1 MNIIDIQDQLKNF
14 SENQLIQEM
23 QMPSGTA
30 PQFLVLSEIQR
41 RKRVRDDFAKRNAA
55 MEQTVAQEAVA
66 AAGVPMQGIAGMS
79 EAMAPQSAA
88 SDGIGTI
95 MPQSMRQAVPDAPE
109 MPMQEGGLIESL
121 FKGRESLSEASKRPE
136 IRRHKDGR
144 RAMYKPGTNIFLG
157 YVQEDEMYDGGVVRA
172 QNGLPRGLRLRN
184 PGNIRPGAGFYGETG
199 DDGGYAQFESDEAGI
214 RAIQRLLG
222 TYGSKYGINTLRGL
236 ANRYAPP
243 SDNNPTGNYIDFLSQ
258 QTGIDPDEEIDLAGR
273 GSDIIPAIIG
283 FEQGQQPFSQE
294 LINRAIEA
302 AGTEDPDE
310 ISNILESQLPAEL
323 TDAGVTAQDLFQA
336 DAEPGMMS
344 AMASTNDTDKPSSV
358 SDFFSKYIL
367 GPKGREIAGTS
378 TPDELEA
385 IRQAGEGART
395 GEVIGERQAVS
406 EGYDDYVDRARSA
419 GVIPAEPDEFLEQ
432 RKPDES
438 GVSPLDR
445 KTMSNVAAVST
456 QAKPEI
462 DDSTKT
468 DDADTEAG
476 KAAGDLGNLILG
488 TSKPDGE
495 VSDLEG
501 EIKAL
506 QAKME
511 KNREQD
517 KWLALAQAGMAL
529 MSSKEPTMMGA
540 LGEAGISGL
549 TAMREAQQRYEEGV
563 VDLINARAKLQKDS
577 DKGDLTGTNIIS
589 RIGQL
594 TKALSGAEGAMMSEE
609 EKQAAMNE
617 IIVLKR
623 MAGIPVFAAT

>member
-1 MNIIDIQDQLKNF
+1 MNIIDVQDQLKNF

-23 QMPSGTA
+23 QMPSGMA

-258 QTGIDPDEEIDLAGR
+258 QTGIEPDEEIDLAGR

-310 ISNILESQLPAEL
+310 ISNILEGQLPAEL

-419 GVIPAEPDEFLEQ
+419 GVIPAEPKEFLDKRE
-432 RKPDES
+432 PDDS

-445 KTMSNVAAVST
+445 MTMSNVAAVST

-468 DDADTEAG
+468 DDADAKAG
-476 KAAGDLGNLILG
+476 KAFGDLSNLILG
-488 TSKPDGE
+488 TSKPEGE

-511 KNREQD
+511 KSREQD

>member
-41 RKRVRDDFAKRNAA
+41 RKRVRDDFAKRQAA
-55 MEQTVAQEAVA
+55 GEPTVAQEAVA

-88 SDGIGTI
+88 SDGIGSI
-95 MPQSMRQAVPDAPE
+95 MPQSMRQAVPQQMPAPTDQPV
-109 MPMQEGGLIESL
+109 PMAE
-121 FKGRESLSEASKRPE
+121 
-136 IRRHKDGR
+136 
-144 RAMYKPGTNIFLG
+144 
-157 YVQEDEMYDGGVVRA
+157 GGVVYA
-172 QNGLPRGLRLRN
+172 QDGLPRGLRLRN
-184 PGNIRPGAGFYGETG
+184 PGNIRPGAGFYGEMG
-199 DDGGYAQFESDEAGI
+199 DDGGYAEFESDEAGI

-243 SDNNPTGNYIDFLSQ
+243 SENPTSNYLDFLSEK
-258 QTGIDPDEEIDLAGR
+258 TGIGPDEEIDLAGR
-273 GSDIIPAIIG
+273 GADIIPAIIG

-294 LINRAIEA
+294 LINRSIEA
-302 AGTEDPDE
+302 AETQDPDE
-310 ISNILESQLPAEL
+310 ISNILEDQLPAEL

-336 DAEPGMMS
+336 DAKPGMMS
-344 AMASTNDTDKPSSV
+344 AMAATSDTDKPSSV

-378 TPDELEA
+378 TPEELEA
-385 IRQAGEGART
+385 IRQSGEAART
-395 GEVIGERQAVS
+395 GEVIGERQAKS
-406 EGYDDYVDRARSA
+406 EGYGDYYSRAGST
-419 GVIPAEPDEFLEQ
+419 GIVPVTPKEFLEQ
-432 RKPDES
+432 RTPDES
-438 GVSPLDR
+438 GISALDR
-445 KTMSNVAAVST
+445 QTLSNVAAVSA

-462 DDSTKT
+462 DDSTKS
-468 DDADTEAG
+468 DDADTKAG
-476 KAAGDLGNLILG
+476 KALGDISNLILG
-488 TSKPDGE
+488 SSKPDGE
-495 VSDLEG
+495 VSNLEG

-511 KNREQD
+511 KNRESD

-529 MSSKEPTMMGA
+529 MSSKEPTMLGA
-540 LGEAGISGL
+540 LGEAGMSGL

-563 VDLINARAKLQKDS
+563 VDLINARAKLQKDTGKDS
-577 DKGDLTGTNIIS
+577 LTGTNIIS

-594 TKALSGAEGAMMSEE
+594 TKALSGAEGALMSAE
-609 EKQAAMNE
+609 EKEAAMNE
-617 IIVLKR
+617 IIALKR
-623 MAGIPVFAAT
+623 MVGIPVFAATDEKAAS

>member
-23 QMPSGTA
+23 QMPSGMA

-41 RKRVRDDFAKRNAA
+41 RKRVRDDFAKRQAA
-55 MEQTVAQEAVA
+55 GEPTVAQEAVA

-88 SDGIGTI
+88 SDGIGSI
-95 MPQSMRQAVPDAPE
+95 MPQSMRQAVPQQMPAPTDQPV
-109 MPMQEGGLIESL
+109 PMAE
-121 FKGRESLSEASKRPE
+121 
-136 IRRHKDGR
+136 
-144 RAMYKPGTNIFLG
+144 
-157 YVQEDEMYDGGVVRA
+157 GGVVYA
-172 QNGLPRGLRLRN
+172 QDGLPRGLRLRN
-184 PGNIRPGAGFYGETG
+184 PGNIRPGAGFYGEMG
-199 DDGGYAQFESDEAGI
+199 DDGGYAEFESDEAGI
-214 RAIQRLLG
+214 RAIQRLLS

-243 SDNNPTGNYIDFLSQ
+243 SENPTSNYLDFLSEK
-258 QTGIDPDEEIDLAGR
+258 TGIGPDEEIDLAGR

-294 LINRAIEA
+294 FINRSIEA
-302 AGTEDPDE
+302 AGTQDPDE
-310 ISNILESQLPAEL
+310 ISNILEDQLPAEL

-336 DAEPGMMS
+336 DAKPGMMS
-344 AMASTNDTDKPSSV
+344 AMAATSDTDKPSSV

-378 TPDELEA
+378 TPEELEA
-385 IRQAGEGART
+385 IRQAGEAART
-395 GEVIGERQAVS
+395 GEVIGERQAAS
-406 EGYDDYVDRARSA
+406 EGYGDYYRRAGSA
-419 GVIPAEPDEFLEQ
+419 GIVPVTPKEFLEQ
-432 RKPDES
+432 RTPDES
-438 GVSPLDR
+438 GISALDR
-445 KTMSNVAAVST
+445 QTLSNVAAVSA

-462 DDSTKT
+462 DDSTKS
-468 DDADTEAG
+468 DDADTKAG
-476 KAAGDLGNLILG
+476 EAAGDISNLILG
-488 TSKPDGE
+488 SSKPDGE

-511 KNREQD
+511 KNRESD

-529 MSSKEPTMMGA
+529 MSSKEPTMLGA

-563 VDLINARAKLQKDS
+563 VDLINARAKLQKDTS
-577 DKGDLTGTNIIS
+577 KDSLTGTNIIS

-594 TKALSGAEGAMMSEE
+594 TKALSGAEGALMSAE
-609 EKQAAMNE
+609 EKEAAMNE
-617 IIVLKR
+617 IIALKR
-623 MAGIPVFAAT
+623 MVGIPVFAATDEKAAS

>member
-1 MNIIDIQDQLKNF
+1 MNIIDVQDQLKNF

-23 QMPSGTA
+23 QMPSGMA

-41 RKRVRDDFAKRNAA
+41 RKRVRDDFAKRQAA
-55 MEQTVAQEAVA
+55 GEPTVAQEAVA

-79 EAMAPQSAA
+79 EAMAPQSA
-88 SDGIGTI
+88 SSEGIGSI
-95 MPQSMRQAVPDAPE
+95 MPQSMRQAVPQQMSAPTE
-109 MPMQEGGLIESL
+109 QPIQMAEGGVI
-121 FKGRESLSEASKRPE
+121 
-136 IRRHKDGR
+136 
-144 RAMYKPGTNIFLG
+144 Y
-157 YVQEDEMYDGGVVRA
+157 A
-172 QNGLPRGLRLRN
+172 QDSLPRGLRLRN
-184 PGNIRPGAGFYGETG
+184 PGNIRPGAGFYGEMG
-199 DDGGYAQFESDEAGI
+199 DDGGYAEFESDEAGI

-236 ANRYAPP
+236 TNRYAPP
-243 SDNNPTGNYIDFLSQ
+243 SENPTSNYLDFLSQ
-258 QTGIDPDEEIDLAGR
+258 KTGIGPDEEIDLAGR

-294 LINRAIEA
+294 FINRSIEA
-302 AGTEDPDE
+302 AGTQDPDE
-310 ISNILESQLPAEL
+310 ISNILEGQLPAEL

-344 AMASTNDTDKPSSV
+344 AMAATSDTDKPSSV

-378 TPDELEA
+378 TPEELEA
-385 IRQAGEGART
+385 IRQAGEAART
-395 GEVIGERQAVS
+395 GEVIGERQAAS
-406 EGYDDYVDRARSA
+406 EGYGDYYSRAGSA
-419 GVIPAEPDEFLEQ
+419 GIVPVTPKEFLEQ
-432 RKPDES
+432 RTPDES
-438 GVSPLDR
+438 GISALDR
-445 KTMSNVAAVST
+445 QTLSNVAAVSA
-456 QAKPEI
+456 QAKPET
-462 DDSTKT
+462 DDSTKA
-468 DDADTEAG
+468 DDADTKAG
-476 KAAGDLGNLILG
+476 KAAGDISNLILG
-488 TSKPDGE
+488 SSKPDGE

-563 VDLINARAKLQKDS
+563 VDLINARAKLSK

-594 TKALSGAEGAMMSEE
+594 TKAISGAEGALMSAE
-609 EKQAAMNE
+609 EKEAAMNE
-617 IIVLKR
+617 IIALKR
-623 MAGIPVFAAT
+623 MAGIPVFAATNEKAAS

>member
-23 QMPSGTA
+23 QMPSGMA

-41 RKRVRDDFAKRNAA
+41 RKRVRDDFAKRQAA
-55 MEQTVAQEAVA
+55 GEPTVAQEAVA

-88 SDGIGTI
+88 SDGIGSI
-95 MPQSMRQAVPDAPE
+95 MPQSMRQAVPQQMPAPTDQPV
-109 MPMQEGGLIESL
+109 PMAE
-121 FKGRESLSEASKRPE
+121 
-136 IRRHKDGR
+136 
-144 RAMYKPGTNIFLG
+144 
-157 YVQEDEMYDGGVVRA
+157 GGVVYA
-172 QNGLPRGLRLRN
+172 QDGLPRGLRLRN
-184 PGNIRPGAGFYGETG
+184 PGNIRPGAGFYGEMG
-199 DDGGYAQFESDEAGI
+199 DDGGYAEFESDEAGI
-214 RAIQRLLG
+214 RAIQRLLS

-243 SDNNPTGNYIDFLSQ
+243 SENPTSNYLDFLSQ
-258 QTGIDPDEEIDLAGR
+258 KTGIGPDEEIDLAGR

-294 LINRAIEA
+294 FINRSIEA
-302 AGTEDPDE
+302 AGTQDPDE
-310 ISNILESQLPAEL
+310 ISNILEDQLPAEL

-336 DAEPGMMS
+336 DAKPGMMS
-344 AMASTNDTDKPSSV
+344 AMAATSDTDKPSSV

-378 TPDELEA
+378 TPEELEA
-385 IRQAGEGART
+385 IRQAGEAART
-395 GEVIGERQAVS
+395 GEVIGERQAAS
-406 EGYDDYVDRARSA
+406 EGYGDYYSRAGST
-419 GVIPAEPDEFLEQ
+419 GIVPVTPKEFLEQ
-432 RKPDES
+432 RTPDES
-438 GVSPLDR
+438 GISALDR
-445 KTMSNVAAVST
+445 QTLSNVAAVSA

-462 DDSTKT
+462 DDSTKS
-468 DDADTEAG
+468 DDADTKAG
-476 KAAGDLGNLILG
+476 EAAGDISNLILG
-488 TSKPDGE
+488 SSKPDGE

-511 KNREQD
+511 KNRESD

-529 MSSKEPTMMGA
+529 MSSKEPTMLGA

-563 VDLINARAKLQKDS
+563 VDLINARAKLQKDTS
-577 DKGDLTGTNIIS
+577 KDSLTGTNIIS

-594 TKALSGAEGAMMSEE
+594 TKALSGAEGALMSAE
-609 EKQAAMNE
+609 EKEAAMNE
-617 IIVLKR
+617 IIALKR
-623 MAGIPVFAAT
+623 MVGIPVFAATDEKAAS

>member
-41 RKRVRDDFAKRNAA
+41 RKRVRDDFAKRQAA
-55 MEQTVAQEAVA
+55 GEPTVAQEAVA

-88 SDGIGTI
+88 SDGIGSI
-95 MPQSMRQAVPDAPE
+95 MPQSMRQAVPQQMPAPTDQPV
-109 MPMQEGGLIESL
+109 PMAE
-121 FKGRESLSEASKRPE
+121 
-136 IRRHKDGR
+136 
-144 RAMYKPGTNIFLG
+144 
-157 YVQEDEMYDGGVVRA
+157 GGVVYA
-172 QNGLPRGLRLRN
+172 QDGLPRGLRLRN
-184 PGNIRPGAGFYGETG
+184 PGNIRPGAGFYGEMG
-199 DDGGYAQFESDEAGI
+199 DDGGYAEFESDEAGI

-243 SDNNPTGNYIDFLSQ
+243 SENPTSNYLDFLSEK
-258 QTGIDPDEEIDLAGR
+258 TGIGPDEEIDLAGR
-273 GSDIIPAIIG
+273 GADIIPAIIG

-294 LINRAIEA
+294 LINRSIEA
-302 AGTEDPDE
+302 AETQDPDE
-310 ISNILESQLPAEL
+310 ISNILEDQLPAEL

-336 DAEPGMMS
+336 DAKPGMMS
-344 AMASTNDTDKPSSV
+344 AMAATSDTDKPSSV

-378 TPDELEA
+378 TPEELEA
-385 IRQAGEGART
+385 IRQAGEAART
-395 GEVIGERQAVS
+395 GEVIGERQAAS
-406 EGYDDYVDRARSA
+406 EGYGDYYSRAGSA
-419 GVIPAEPDEFLEQ
+419 GIVPVTPKEFLEQ
-432 RKPDES
+432 RTSDES
-438 GVSPLDR
+438 GISALDR
-445 KTMSNVAAVST
+445 QTLSNVAAVSA

-462 DDSTKT
+462 DDSTKA
-468 DDADTEAG
+468 DDADTKAG
-476 KAAGDLGNLILG
+476 KAAGDISNLILG
-488 TSKPDGE
+488 SSKPDGE
-495 VSDLEG
+495 VSNLEG

-511 KNREQD
+511 KNRESD

-529 MSSKEPTMMGA
+529 MSSKEPTMLGA
-540 LGEAGISGL
+540 LGEAGMSGL

-563 VDLINARAKLQKDS
+563 VDLINARAKLQKDTGKDS
-577 DKGDLTGTNIIS
+577 LTGTNIIS

-594 TKALSGAEGAMMSEE
+594 TKALSGADGALMSAE
-609 EKQAAMNE
+609 EKEAAMNE
-617 IIVLKR
+617 IIALKR
-623 MAGIPVFAAT
+623 MVGIPVFAATDEKAAS

>member
-41 RKRVRDDFAKRNAA
+41 RKRVRDDFAKRQAA
-55 MEQTVAQEAVA
+55 GEPTVAQEAVA

-88 SDGIGTI
+88 SDGIGSI
-95 MPQSMRQAVPDAPE
+95 MPQSMRQAVPQQMPAPTDQPV
-109 MPMQEGGLIESL
+109 PMAE
-121 FKGRESLSEASKRPE
+121 
-136 IRRHKDGR
+136 
-144 RAMYKPGTNIFLG
+144 
-157 YVQEDEMYDGGVVRA
+157 GGVVYA
-172 QNGLPRGLRLRN
+172 QDGLPRGLRLRN
-184 PGNIRPGAGFYGETG
+184 PGNIRPGAGFYGEMG
-199 DDGGYAQFESDEAGI
+199 DDGGYAEFESDEAGI

-236 ANRYAPP
+236 VNRYAPP
-243 SDNNPTGNYIDFLSQ
+243 SENPTSNYLDFLSEK
-258 QTGIDPDEEIDLAGR
+258 TGIGPDEEIDLAGR

-283 FEQGQQPFSQE
+283 FEQGKQPFSQE
-294 LINRAIEA
+294 FINRSIEA
-302 AGTEDPDE
+302 AGTQDPDE
-310 ISNILESQLPAEL
+310 ISNILEDQLPAEL

-336 DAEPGMMS
+336 DAKPGMMS
-344 AMASTNDTDKPSSV
+344 AMAATSDTDKPSSV

-378 TPDELEA
+378 TPEELEA
-385 IRQAGEGART
+385 IRQAGEAART
-395 GEVIGERQAVS
+395 GEVIGERQAAS
-406 EGYDDYVDRARSA
+406 EGYGDYYSRAGSA
-419 GVIPAEPDEFLEQ
+419 GIVPVTPKEFLEQ
-432 RKPDES
+432 RTSDES
-438 GVSPLDR
+438 GISALDR
-445 KTMSNVAAVST
+445 QTLSNVAAVSA

-462 DDSTKT
+462 DDSTKA
-468 DDADTEAG
+468 DDADTKAG
-476 KAAGDLGNLILG
+476 KAAGDISNLILG
-488 TSKPDGE
+488 SSKPDGE

-511 KNREQD
+511 KSRESD

-529 MSSKEPTMMGA
+529 MSSKEPTMLGA

-563 VDLINARAKLQKDS
+563 VDLINARAKLQKDTGKDS
-577 DKGDLTGTNIIS
+577 LTGTNIIS

-594 TKALSGAEGAMMSEE
+594 TKALSGADGALMSAE
-609 EKQAAMNE
+609 EKEAAMNE
-617 IIVLKR
+617 IIALKR
-623 MAGIPVFAAT
+623 MVGIPVFAATDEKAAS

>member
-243 SDNNPTGNYIDFLSQ
+243 SDDNPTGNYIDFLSQ

>member
-41 RKRVRDDFAKRNAA
+41 RKRVRDDFAKRQAA
-55 MEQTVAQEAVA
+55 GEPTVAQEAVA

-88 SDGIGTI
+88 SDGIGSI
-95 MPQSMRQAVPDAPE
+95 MPQSMRQAVPQQMPAPTDQPV
-109 MPMQEGGLIESL
+109 PMAE
-121 FKGRESLSEASKRPE
+121 
-136 IRRHKDGR
+136 
-144 RAMYKPGTNIFLG
+144 
-157 YVQEDEMYDGGVVRA
+157 GGVVYA
-172 QNGLPRGLRLRN
+172 QDGLPRGLRLRN
-184 PGNIRPGAGFYGETG
+184 PGNIRPGAGFYGEMG
-199 DDGGYAQFESDEAGI
+199 DDGGYAEFESDEAGI

-243 SDNNPTGNYIDFLSQ
+243 SENPTSNYLDFLSEK
-258 QTGIDPDEEIDLAGR
+258 TGIGPDEEIDLAGR
-273 GSDIIPAIIG
+273 GADIIPAIIG

-294 LINRAIEA
+294 LINRSIEA
-302 AGTEDPDE
+302 AETQDPDE
-310 ISNILESQLPAEL
+310 ISNILEDQLPAEL

-336 DAEPGMMS
+336 DAKPGMMS
-344 AMASTNDTDKPSSV
+344 AMAATSDTDKPSSV

-378 TPDELEA
+378 TPEELEA
-385 IRQAGEGART
+385 IRQAGEAART
-395 GEVIGERQAVS
+395 GEVIGERQAAS
-406 EGYDDYVDRARSA
+406 EGYGDYYSRAGSA
-419 GVIPAEPDEFLEQ
+419 GIVPVTPKEFLEQ
-432 RKPDES
+432 RTSDES
-438 GVSPLDR
+438 GISALDR
-445 KTMSNVAAVST
+445 QTLSNVAAVSA

-462 DDSTKT
+462 DDSTKA
-468 DDADTEAG
+468 DDADTKAG
-476 KAAGDLGNLILG
+476 KAAGDISNLILG
-488 TSKPDGE
+488 SSKPDGE
-495 VSDLEG
+495 VSNLEG

-511 KNREQD
+511 KNRESD

-529 MSSKEPTMMGA
+529 MSSKEPTMLGA
-540 LGEAGISGL
+540 LGEAGMSGL

-563 VDLINARAKLQKDS
+563 VDLINARAKLQKDTGKDS
-577 DKGDLTGTNIIS
+577 LTGTNIIS

-594 TKALSGAEGAMMSEE
+594 TKALSGAEGALMSAE
-609 EKQAAMNE
+609 EKEAAMNE
-617 IIVLKR
+617 IIALKR
-623 MAGIPVFAAT
+623 MVGIPVFAATDEKAAS

>member
-23 QMPSGTA
+23 QMPSGMA

-41 RKRVRDDFAKRNAA
+41 RKRVRDDFAKRQAA
-55 MEQTVAQEAVA
+55 GEPTVAQEAVA

-88 SDGIGTI
+88 SDGIGSI
-95 MPQSMRQAVPDAPE
+95 MPQSMRQAVPQQMPAPTDQPV
-109 MPMQEGGLIESL
+109 PMAE
-121 FKGRESLSEASKRPE
+121 
-136 IRRHKDGR
+136 
-144 RAMYKPGTNIFLG
+144 
-157 YVQEDEMYDGGVVRA
+157 GGVVYA
-172 QNGLPRGLRLRN
+172 QDGLPRGLRLRN
-184 PGNIRPGAGFYGETG
+184 PGNIRPGAGFYGEMG
-199 DDGGYAQFESDEAGI
+199 DDGGYAEFESDEAGI
-214 RAIQRLLG
+214 RAIQKLLS

-243 SDNNPTGNYIDFLSQ
+243 SENPTSNYLDFLSEK
-258 QTGIDPDEEIDLAGR
+258 TGIGPDEEIDLAGR

-294 LINRAIEA
+294 FINRSIEA
-302 AGTEDPDE
+302 AGTQDPDE
-310 ISNILESQLPAEL
+310 ISNILEDQLPAEL

-336 DAEPGMMS
+336 DAKPGMMS
-344 AMASTNDTDKPSSV
+344 AMAATSDTDKPSSV

-378 TPDELEA
+378 TPEELEA
-385 IRQAGEGART
+385 IRQAGEAART
-395 GEVIGERQAVS
+395 GEVIGERQAAS
-406 EGYDDYVDRARSA
+406 EGYGDYYRRAGSA
-419 GVIPAEPDEFLEQ
+419 GIVPVTPKEFLEQ
-432 RKPDES
+432 RTPDES
-438 GVSPLDR
+438 GISALDR
-445 KTMSNVAAVST
+445 QTLSNVAAVSA

-462 DDSTKT
+462 DDSTKS
-468 DDADTEAG
+468 DDADTKAG
-476 KAAGDLGNLILG
+476 EAAGDISNLILG
-488 TSKPDGE
+488 SSKPDGE

-511 KNREQD
+511 KNRESD

-529 MSSKEPTMMGA
+529 MSSKEPTMLGA

-563 VDLINARAKLQKDS
+563 VDLINARAKLQKDTS
-577 DKGDLTGTNIIS
+577 KDSLTGTNIIS

-594 TKALSGAEGAMMSEE
+594 TKALSGAEGALMSAE
-609 EKQAAMNE
+609 EKEAAMNE
-617 IIVLKR
+617 IIALKR
-623 MAGIPVFAAT
+623 MVGIPVFAATDEKAAS